1 MPADF
6 RTLVKKMNGAD
17 GNESSDS
24 TAPITRD
31 LLGASRALASKELDL
46 DIQVPL
52 GWEKRLD
59 LKSGRVYLQRCNT
72 NAVLPAVQDPNPIV
86 NPNPRPRLQ
95 ADLNF
100 PPAPPS
106 RCLFDELE
114 ASLELKL
121 VPPFPAAVAPPPP
134 PANFEGM
141 CTLERVKSALDRADR
156 KRAISMSASNS
167 KSSSPGSTSSTAAAA
182 SASAADLMPPEENIP
197 TTFAVACPQ
206 CLIFVLV
213 AVDNLRCPR
222 CNSAVSLPAAAA
234 KKPRLDLNISI

>member
-59 LKSGRVYLQRCNT
+59 LK
-72 NAVLPAVQDPNPIV
+72 DPNPIV